1 MHIFLFYSVTVA
13 LSSRIY
19 FVAFGEVVFVAEDGD
34 VLAYE
39 AVCDSSSAVYVGAL
53 HYDGVSVISSSPGR
67 LDLLDGVEDLV
78 VGDVYADQSPFQII
92 LTVQLRGGEEG

>member
-1 MHIFLFYSVTVA
+1 M
-13 LSSRIY
+13 
-19 FVAFGEVVFVAEDGD
+19 
-34 VLAYE
+34 
-39 AVCDSSSAVYVGAL
+39 GAL

-78 VGDVYADQSPFQII
+78 VGDVYSDQSPFQII